1 MSLHKVFNELK
12 DSNLYIHVN
21 DNFIEN
27 KSMSNINSDEYIG
40 LIGSNLVDIKPIIE
54 SLVEEG
60 CSDVEFYYS
69 TLNKFN
75 KKILDGIISFIFN
88 KHGYEPKII
97 KNTKKNTIIS
107 IVISSHDLNE
117 DYIKENIKK
126 YDLYENIHREEEF
139 VESDNEDNI
148 DLNCITCDKDKSDE
162 DESEEDESEEDESEQ
177 DESEQDDSKEDDSKE
192 ESDEEES
199 KEESDEEESEQQESD
214 EEDGNEE
221 DNEEDSDEEESEQQE
236 SDEEESDEEESDEEE
251 SEQEESDEEESDE
264 EESEEESVEDDIE
277 NNDN

>member
-126 YDLYENIHREEEF
+126 YDLYENIDREEEF

-162 DESEEDESEEDESEQ
+162 DESEEDESEE

-221 DNEEDSDEEESEQQE
+221 DSDEEESEQQ
-236 SDEEESDEEESDEEE
+236 ESDEEE

-264 EESEEESVEDDIE
+264 EESDEEESDEEESEEESVDDIE

>member
-27 KSMSNINSDEYIG
+27 KTMSNINSDEYIG

-126 YDLYENIHREEEF
+126 YDLYENIDTEEELF
-139 VESDNEDNI
+139 ESDDEDNI
-148 DLNCITCDKDKSDE
+148 DLNCVTCDKEKSD
-162 DESEEDESEEDESEQ
+162 EDESEQ
-177 DESEQDDSKEDDSKE
+177 DESEQDDSKEESDEESE

-199 KEESDEEESEQQESD
+199 KEESDED
-214 EEDGNEE
+214 
-221 DNEEDSDEEESEQQE
+221 ESEQQE